1 MARMNGAGVTEA
13 AIGGEQLSRQQFA
26 TITWLRWRI
35 FVNSLRGKGATGE
48 LVAKIISYPILALMV
63 LGPSAGAGFAS
74 WYFVSQGMEAY
85 LAIPLWI
92 IVVLWQLIGVST
104 SATGPSFD
112 LNTLTRF
119 PMRYRDYLLMRL
131 SFGLMDPPTLAGLC
145 CLVAMSI
152 GIGVADPALFAWAA
166 LNLFIYAVC
175 LVLFSRM
182 IYSWTER
189 WLAQRRTRELFT
201 GIILVVSLG
210 FQFAGQAFGRF
221 AQKMGSSH
229 HAPANPYLAKAG
241 KILVSINW
249 WLPPG
254 LTAASIDH
262 RHAGLPLMAGF
273 SLIGL
278 LAYST
283 LFLLVLHLRLR
294 AQYLGENL
302 SEAPAATRK
311 KSTSRRIKSSTS
323 QPVASTAAS
332 FTLLPAT
339 IAANLIKEVRYLLR
353 SGPKLYVLIM
363 PVFIVVLLSMRT
375 SGFNYP
381 GLSPHSFPGILFA
394 YSCAYTQL
402 LFVGMI
408 YNSLGGDGAGTQF
421 YFIAPLR
428 FRDVMLA
435 KNLLT
440 VIIFCIEALLVYIVA
455 AFLSTPAPL
464 DLTAATLAWSF
475 FALFLNMSI
484 GNVRSIVSPKAMDPA
499 KVRSQNVSGL
509 NSLISLVVTIAC
521 VTLGAVMF
529 YVCRYLQAS
538 YWLAAAAFA
547 GLAALTFA
555 MYVIVLSK
563 LDGIAASHV
572 EDLTGTLGKA

>member
-1 MARMNGAGVTEA
+1 MAGLTEA
-13 AIGGEQLSRQQFA
+13 GLTDSLIAREKLSRQQFA

-35 FVNSLRGKGATGE
+35 FVNTLRGKGAKSE
-48 LVAKIISYPILALMV
+48 LVAKILSYPILALMV
-63 LGPSAGAGFAS
+63 LGPSTGAGFAS
-74 WYFVSQGMEAY
+74 WYFVSQGMVAY

-92 IVVLWQLIGVST
+92 IVALWQFIGVST

-131 SFGLMDPPTLAGLC
+131 SFGIMDPPTLAGLC
-145 CLVAMSI
+145 CLIAMSI
-152 GIGVADPALFAWAA
+152 GIGIAAPALFAWSVV
-166 LNLFIYAVC
+166 NLFVYAVC
-175 LVLFSRM
+175 LVFFSRM

-201 GIILVVSLG
+201 GIILVASLG
-210 FQFAGQAFGRF
+210 FQFAGQTFGRF
-221 AQKMGSSH
+221 AQRMGTGH
-229 HAPANPYLAKAG
+229 HAPVNPYLAKAG
-241 KILVSINW
+241 KILVTINW

-254 LTAASIDH
+254 LSATSIDH
-262 RHAGLPLMAGF
+262 LHAGLPLIAVAA
-273 SLIGL
+273 LLGL
-278 LAYST
+278 LAYT
-283 LFLLVLHLRLR
+283 ALFLIVLHLRLH

-302 SEAPAATRK
+302 SEAPATAAK
-311 KSTSRRIKSSTS
+311 KSKAVRPRLNAAQASTS
-323 QPVASTAAS
+323 SGAS
-332 FTLLPAT
+332 FSLLPHA
-339 IAANLIKEVRYLLR
+339 IAANLIKETRYLLR

-381 GLSPHSFPGILFA
+381 GLSQHSLPGVLFI

-440 VIIFCIEALLVYIVA
+440 FIIFCIEVILIYVVA
-455 AFLSTPAPL
+455 AFISTPTPL
-464 DLTAATLAWSF
+464 DLTAATLAWSLF
-475 FALFLNMSI
+475 TLFLNMSI

-521 VTLGAVMF
+521 VTLGTGMF

-538 YWLAAAAFA
+538 YWLAAVAFA

-555 MYVIVLSK
+555 MYLIVLSK
-563 LDGIAASHV
+563 LDGVAASHV
-572 EDLTGTLGKA
+572 EDLTSTLSKA